1 MGDELLEMQSALMDG
16 ELNETERTRSID
28 ALLADS
34 QLLARWRRDHVV
46 RALLHGTGA
55 AGGSLPASL
64 SEGAGE
70 RLHSAIA
77 SEPSYSMTTE
87 IVELPGDLPGNL
99 PHNRPHNLPHNVV
112 PLRRDA
118 AASSNPVVA
127 ARGGR
132 RTLLGI
138 AAAAGIGVTAWV
150 GLGGGLMSIKGDG
163 SDASSQVVNQVAR
176 ATRSQSNFVSAPLP
190 GVVTVS
196 YPVTE
201 MSDADAQRAR
211 RYMFVHAQQAG
222 MNGASQA
229 LPFTRVV
236 AFERL

>member
-46 RALLHGTGA
+46 RALLHGTGV
-55 AGGSLPASL
+55 AGGSVPASL
-64 SEGAGE
+64 SEVAGE
-70 RLHSAIA
+70 RLRAAIA

-87 IVELPGDLPGNL
+87 IVELPGDLPG
-99 PHNRPHNLPHNVV
+99 NLPHNVV

-150 GLGGGLMSIKGDG
+150 GLGGGLMSVRGDG

>member
-1 MGDELLEMQSALMDG
+1 MGNELLEMQSALMDG

-46 RALLHGTGA
+46 RALLHGTGV
-55 AGGSLPASL
+55 AGGSVPASL
-64 SEGAGE
+64 SEVAGE
-70 RLHSAIA
+70 RLRAAIA

-99 PHNRPHNLPHNVV
+99 PHNLPHNVV

-118 AASSNPVVA
+118 AASSNPVV

-150 GLGGGLMSIKGDG
+150 GLGGELMSIKGDG